1 MKYLRNLWCPEKSSE
16 MDADEEFE
24 GDLPTPTK
32 EQLII
37 TGAGDDPRSATL
49 LKSLAL
55 KCECRSCND
64 HKYASN
70 VHTDQRTETES
81 WSSPGIG
88 SARKW

>member
-1 MKYLRNLWCPEKSSE
+1 

-32 EQLII
+32 ESPII

-64 HKYASN
+64 YK
-70 VHTDQRTETES
+70 HTVRTEQHIETES
-81 WSSPGIG
+81 WSSLEIG

>member
-1 MKYLRNLWCPEKSSE
+1 

-32 EQLII
+32 EPPII

-49 LKSLAL
+49 LKSLTL

-64 HKYASN
+64 HKHASN
-70 VHTDQRTETES
+70 VRIDQRTETES
-81 WSSPGIG
+81 WSSTEIG
-88 SARKW
+88 NAKKW